1 MSALLNVSGLSVAYG
16 GIQAVRDLSLEVARG
31 ELVCLIGANGAGKTT
46 ALKAVSGLIAP
57 KAGSVRFDGQPLV
70 GLPAHLVARRGL
82 ALVPEGR
89 GVFPRMS
96 VAENLMMGAYV
107 RQDRA
112 AIAADLDQIYSL
124 LPRLTE
130 RRSQM
135 AGLLSGGEQQ
145 MLALGRAM
153 MARPRLLLLDEP
165 SMGLAPLMVKAVFDI
180 IRQIA
185 AGGVA
190 VLLIE
195 QNAHL
200 ALKTCA
206 RGYVLENGAI
216 TLSGPADALAADPAV
231 RQAYLGEQAAAFQN
245 YMQFMDPAVSMK
257 WMGAAMDPNFYTAA
271 MAPFMNPNLYMK
283 WMMAPMDPR
292 AMQMGMQMMNPGM
305 YTNWM
310 MAPMSPQAMNAMMA
324 PMNPATY
331 TNWMNTAVNPA
342 TYGTMGAFV
351 NPATYSNAAQGFNPM
366 IFMAPMTGAVPAAPA
381 AQK

>member
-1 MSALLNVSGLSVAYG
+1 MSALLEISHLSVAYG
-16 GIQAVRDLSLEVARG
+16 GIQAVRDLSLEVATG
-31 ELVCLIGANGAGKTT
+31 EMVCLIGANGAGKTT
-46 ALKAVSGLIAP
+46 SLKAISGLITP
-57 KAGSVRFDGQPLV
+57 HAGSVHFDGQSLTR
-70 GLPAHLVARRGL
+70 LPAHEVARRGL
-82 ALVPEGR
+82 TLVPEGR

-96 VAENLMMGAYV
+96 VAENLMMGAYT
-107 RQDRA
+107 RNDRA
-112 AIAADLDQIYSL
+112 AIARDRDQVYAL

-130 RRSQM
+130 RRAQL

-216 TLSGPADALAADPAV
+216 TLRGQAKELAANPAV
-231 RQAYLGEQAAAFQN
+231 RHAYLGE
-245 YMQFMDPAVSMK
+245 
-257 WMGAAMDPNFYTAA
+257 
-271 MAPFMNPNLYMK
+271 
-283 WMMAPMDPR
+283 
-292 AMQMGMQMMNPGM
+292 
-305 YTNWM
+305 
-310 MAPMSPQAMNAMMA
+310 
-324 PMNPATY
+324 
-331 TNWMNTAVNPA
+331 
-342 TYGTMGAFV
+342 
-351 NPATYSNAAQGFNPM
+351 
-366 IFMAPMTGAVPAAPA
+366 
-381 AQK
+381 